1 MHIKGFPVEKKT
13 TTKKT
18 TILNEAAA
26 KIKIKLI
33 KEINFFAH
41 KRSFTAIKKDF
52 SDRQVF
58 TVICNNR
65 W

>member
-1 MHIKGFPVEKKT
+1 MR
-13 TTKKT
+13 
-18 TILNEAAA
+18 LQQ
-26 KIKIKLI
+26 KLKSNFI

>member
-26 KIKIKLI
+26 KIKIKLYQGNQLWVSSSLHI
-33 KEINFFAH
+33 KEV
-41 KRSFTAIKKDF
+41 S
-52 SDRQVF
+52 QQ
-58 TVICNNR
+58 
-65 W
+65 

>member
-1 MHIKGFPVEKKT
+1 MHIKGFPVEKK
-13 TTKKT
+13 KQT

-26 KIKIKLI
+26 KIKIKLYQG
-33 KEINFFAH
+33 NQLLC
-41 KRSFTAIKKDF
+41 TQKKFHSF